1 MKTNPR
7 LIIGIVVGLIIAS
20 FFLGRCSRIRPIQEI
35 EMPVIVPAKSGEFKS
50 PDILVPIETKEVTKI
65 LYKDSIMYV
74 PTVNQDLVD
83 AYIKTLEENDKLK
96 SLNLY
101 TDAIK
106 INKYET
112 VFDNKDLK
120 LTVKSTVEGKLL
132 ELSPEYTIKEQNIIV
147 PIKIPEPKK
156 QVFAMNVGAVIN
168 TTKDLS
174 KIDPAVQLQL
184 VNKKGSILS
193 ASYSIDGVVSV
204 GYSIPLFSIK
214 K

>member
-1 MKTNPR
+1 MNTNPR
-7 LIIGIVVGLIIAS
+7 LIIGVIIGVIIIS
-20 FFLGRCSRIRPIQEI
+20 FFVGRCSKDRPIQKI
-35 EMPVIVPAKSGEFKS
+35 EMPVTIPAKTGEFKS
-50 PDILVPIETKEVTKI
+50 PDILVPIQTKEVTKI
-65 LYKDSIMYV
+65 LYKDSVMYV

-120 LTVKSTVEGKLL
+120 LTVKSTIEGKLL
-132 ELSPEYTIKEQNIIV
+132 ELTPEYIIKEQNIIV
-147 PIKIPEPKK
+147 PVDIPKPKEK
-156 QVFAMNVGAVIN
+156 VFAMNIGAAIN
-168 TTKDLS
+168 TSKDLN
-174 KIDPAVQLQL
+174 KIDPSVQLQL
-184 VNKKGSILS
+184 VNKKGAILS
-193 ASYSIDGVVSV
+193 ASYSIDGVVGI

-214 K
+214 R